1 MSRMAGR
8 VLGFVTG
15 LLLAGVVYSQN
26 KPTISI
32 SSDRVKLGDS
42 VIVTGNGF
50 TPNKSVLSHL
60 RRPDGSEYNPLRF
73 YTNARGEY
81 SHKVDTVMMHEGTF
95 ELWSEDEP
103 SHTLSNRVQ
112 FKVE

>member
-1 MSRMAGR
+1 MNR
-8 VLGFVTG
+8 VRFCLS
-15 LLLAGVVYSQN
+15 LLVGSLWLIGATYSQS

-32 SSDRVKLGDS
+32 SSDHVKLGDS
-42 VIVTGNGF
+42 LIVTGNGF

-73 YTNARGEY
+73 YTNAKGEY
-81 SHKVDTVMMHEGTF
+81 SHKIDTVMMHEGTF
-95 ELWSEDEP
+95 EVWAEDEP
-103 SHTLSNRVQ
+103 AHTISNRVQ